1 MPPGAPVRCVTKTL
15 RRHAKRYLRTARGIG
30 GLRAE
35 LAGLALSGR
44 GAIAEEGAVAYRA

>member
-1 MPPGAPVRCVTKTL
+1 MTSLLSQPVEHTL
-15 RRHAKRYLRTARGIG
+15 RRHAKRYLRNARGIG

-44 GAIAEEGAVAYRA
+44 GAIAEEGALAHRA